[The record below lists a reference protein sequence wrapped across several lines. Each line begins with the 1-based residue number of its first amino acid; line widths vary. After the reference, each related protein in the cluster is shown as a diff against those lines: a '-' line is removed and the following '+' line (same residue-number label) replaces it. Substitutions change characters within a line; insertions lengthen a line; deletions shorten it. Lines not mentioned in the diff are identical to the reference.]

1 MKDHSDEKD
10 TSIKKRIELLFRKEE
25 FPIEDKEKILKW
37 VTYFEK
43 KLKEENES

>member
-1 MKDHSDEKD
+1 MMDHPDEKD
-10 TSIKKRIELLFRKEE
+10 INIKKRIELLFRKEE

-43 KLKEENES
+43 KLKDKNES